1 MIFTKNSII
10 KDNHIV
16 MHDWEDLMMK
26 KHAEIV
32 CQNGGD
38 ILEIGF
44 GMGISADYI
53 QSYNIK
59 SHTIIENDKKIY
71 EKLLEWS
78 KDKPNVK
85 TIFGDWI
92 TNLLEKKFYGIFR
105 DTWGEFL
112 GKKVFP
118 LKILNV
124 CKVGTIVTFFNN
136 TNDKKTMY
144 GVDKWGAPFLKN
156 KELKFY
162 KVDIKIPDYVNYL
175 PNYNRDR
182 YYVPE
187 WVIDKTDTKEKFE
200 SILLHRINK

>member
-1 MIFTKNSII
+1 MIFTKNSIM
-10 KDNHIV
+10 KDNQIV

-26 KHAEIV
+26 KHAEVV

-53 QSYNIK
+53 QSQDIS
-59 SHTIIENDKKIY
+59 SHTIIENDEQIY
-71 EKLLEWS
+71 EKLLEWAE
-78 KDKPNVK
+78 DKPNVK

-92 TNLLEKKFYGIFR
+92 TNLPEQKFDGVFR
-105 DTWGEFL
+105 DTWGESL
-112 GKKVFP
+112 GKGVFP

-124 CKVGTIVTFFNN
+124 CKEGTIVTFFNN

-144 GVDKWGAPFLKN
+144 NTSFFKD
-156 KELKFY
+156 KELKFH
-162 KVDIKIPDYVNYL
+162 KVDIKIPGYVDYL
-175 PNYNRDR
+175 PNYNRDK

-187 WVIDKTDTKEKFE
+187 WVVDETDTKEKFE
-200 SILLHRINK
+200 SILSQRINK

>member
-1 MIFTKNSII
+1 MIFSKNSIM

-26 KHAEIV
+26 KHAEVV

-53 QSYNIK
+53 QSHDIT

-92 TNLLEKKFYGIFR
+92 TSLPEQKFDGIFR

-118 LKILNV
+118 LKILKV

-144 GVDKWGAPFLKN
+144 SETFFKDKN
-156 KELKFY
+156 INFY

-187 WVIDKTDTKEKFE
+187 WIVDKTDTKTNFE
-200 SILLHRINK
+200 IILSKGIL

>member
-1 MIFTKNSII
+1 M

-26 KHAEIV
+26 KHAEVV

-53 QSYNIK
+53 QSYDIT

-92 TNLLEKKFYGIFR
+92 TSLPEQKFDGIFR

-118 LKILNV
+118 LKILKV

-144 GVDKWGAPFLKN
+144 SKTFFKDKN
-156 KELKFY
+156 INFY

-187 WVIDKTDTKEKFE
+187 WIVDKTDTKTNFE
-200 SILLHRINK
+200 IILSKGVL

>member
-16 MHDWEDLMMK
+16 MHNWEDLMMK
-26 KHAEIV
+26 KHAEVV

-53 QSYNIK
+53 QSHNIK
-59 SHTIIENDKKIY
+59 SHTIIENDKKVY

-92 TNLLEKKFYGIFR
+92 TNLPEQKFDGIFR
-105 DTWGEFL
+105 DTWGEYL

-118 LKILNV
+118 LKILKV

-144 GVDKWGAPFLKN
+144 GETFFKDKDIN
-156 KELKFY
+156 FY

-187 WVIDKTDTKEKFE
+187 WIVDKTDTKTNFE
-200 SILLHRINK
+200 IILSKGIL

>member
-1 MIFTKNSII
+1 MIFTKNSIM
-10 KDNHIV
+10 KDNQIV

-26 KHAEIV
+26 KHAEVV

-53 QSYNIK
+53 QSHDIT
-59 SHTIIENDKKIY
+59 SHTIIENDKKVY

-92 TNLLEKKFYGIFR
+92 TNLPEQKFDGIFR
-105 DTWGEFL
+105 DTWGEYL

-118 LKILNV
+118 LKILKV

-144 GVDKWGAPFLKN
+144 SETFFKDKN
-156 KELKFY
+156 INFY
-162 KVDIKIPDYVNYL
+162 KVDIKIPDYVDYL

-187 WVIDKTDTKEKFE
+187 WIVDKTDTKTNFE
-200 SILLHRINK
+200 IILSKGIL

>member
-1 MIFTKNSII
+1 MIFKEDSIMNG
-10 KDNHIV
+10 DAIV
-16 MHDWEDLMMK
+16 MHKWEDLMMK
-26 KHAEIV
+26 KHAEVV

-53 QSYNIK
+53 QTQDIN
-59 SHTIIENDKKIY
+59 SHTIIEQDKQIY

-92 TNLLEKKFYGIFR
+92 TNLPEQKFDGVFR
-105 DTWGEFL
+105 DTWGESL
-112 GKKVFP
+112 GKSVFP

-136 TNDKKTMY
+136 TNDKETMY
-144 GVDKWGAPFLKN
+144 GTNMWGVPFFKD

-162 KVDIKIPDYVNYL
+162 KIDIKIPDYVDYL

-187 WVIDKTDTKEKFE
+187 WVVDETDTKEKFE
-200 SILLHRINK
+200 SILSQRINK

>member
-1 MIFTKNSII
+1 MIFTKNSIM

-53 QSYNIK
+53 QSHNIK

-92 TNLLEKKFYGIFR
+92 TSLPEQKFDGIFR

-118 LKILNV
+118 LKILKV

-144 GVDKWGAPFLKN
+144 RKTFFKDKN
-156 KELKFY
+156 INFY

-182 YYVPE
+182 SYVPE
-187 WVIDKTDTKEKFE
+187 WIVDKTDTKTNFE
-200 SILLHRINK
+200 IILSKGVL

>member
-1 MIFTKNSII
+1 MIFTKNSIM

-53 QSYNIK
+53 QSHNIK

-92 TNLLEKKFYGIFR
+92 TNLPEQKFDGIFR

-118 LKILNV
+118 LKILKV

-144 GVDKWGAPFLKN
+144 SKTFFKDKN
-156 KELKFY
+156 INFY

-187 WVIDKTDTKEKFE
+187 WIVDKTDTKTNFE
-200 SILLHRINK
+200 IILSKGVL

>member
-1 MIFTKNSII
+1 MIFSKNSIM

-26 KHAEIV
+26 KHAEVV

-53 QSYNIK
+53 QSYDIT

-92 TNLLEKKFYGIFR
+92 TSLPEQKFDGIFR

-118 LKILNV
+118 LKILKV

-144 GVDKWGAPFLKN
+144 SKTFFKDKN
-156 KELKFY
+156 INFY

-187 WVIDKTDTKEKFE
+187 WIVDKTDTKTNFE
-200 SILLHRINK
+200 IILSKGVL

>member
-1 MIFTKNSII
+1 MIFTKNSIM

-53 QSYNIK
+53 QSHNIK

-92 TNLLEKKFYGIFR
+92 TNLPEQKFDGIFR

-118 LKILNV
+118 LKILKV

-144 GVDKWGAPFLKN
+144 SKTFFKDKN
-156 KELKFY
+156 INFY
-162 KVDIKIPDYVNYL
+162 KVDIKIPDYVDYL

-187 WVIDKTDTKEKFE
+187 WIVDKTDTKTNFE
-200 SILLHRINK
+200 IILSKGVL

>member
-1 MIFTKNSII
+1 MIFSKNSIM
-10 KDNHIV
+10 KDNQIV

-26 KHAEIV
+26 KHAEVV

-53 QSYNIK
+53 QSHDIT
-59 SHTIIENDKKIY
+59 SHTIIENDKKVY

-92 TNLLEKKFYGIFR
+92 TNLPEQKFDGIFR
-105 DTWGEFL
+105 DTWGELL

-118 LKILNV
+118 LKILKV

-144 GVDKWGAPFLKN
+144 SETFFKDKN
-156 KELKFY
+156 INFY
-162 KVDIKIPDYVNYL
+162 KVDIKIPDYVDYL

-187 WVIDKTDTKEKFE
+187 WIVDKTDTKTNFE
-200 SILLHRINK
+200 IILSKGIL

>member
-1 MIFTKNSII
+1 MIFTKNSIM

-26 KHAEIV
+26 KHAEVV

-53 QSYNIK
+53 QSQDIN
-59 SHTIIENDKKIY
+59 SHTIIEKDEQVY
-71 EKLLEWS
+71 QKLLEWAE
-78 KDKPNVK
+78 DKPNVK

-92 TNLLEKKFYGIFR
+92 TNLPEQKFDGIFR
-105 DTWGEFL
+105 DTWGEYL

-118 LKILNV
+118 LKILKV

-144 GVDKWGAPFLKN
+144 SETFFRDKN
-156 KELKFY
+156 INFY

-187 WVIDKTDTKEKFE
+187 WIVDKTDTKTNFE
-200 SILLHRINK
+200 IILSKGIL

>member
-1 MIFTKNSII
+1 MIFSKNSIM

-26 KHAEIV
+26 KHAEVV

-53 QSYNIK
+53 QSHNVK
-59 SHTIIENDKKIY
+59 SHTIIEKDKKVY
-71 EKLLEWS
+71 KKLLEWS

-92 TNLLEKKFYGIFR
+92 TNLPEQKFDGIFR
-105 DTWGEFL
+105 DTWGEHL

-118 LKILNV
+118 LKILKV

-144 GVDKWGAPFLKN
+144 SETFFKDKN
-156 KELKFY
+156 IKFY

-187 WVIDKTDTKEKFE
+187 WIVDKTDTKTNFE
-200 SILLHRINK
+200 IILSKGIL